1 MSEINQSYAVTM
13 LERGGGGGGQGGI
26 CPPNLFTAL
35 KIVTLFCNF
44 SEFY

>member
-13 LERGGGGGGQGGI
+13 LEQGGGGQGGI
-26 CPPNLFTAL
+26 FPPNLFTAP